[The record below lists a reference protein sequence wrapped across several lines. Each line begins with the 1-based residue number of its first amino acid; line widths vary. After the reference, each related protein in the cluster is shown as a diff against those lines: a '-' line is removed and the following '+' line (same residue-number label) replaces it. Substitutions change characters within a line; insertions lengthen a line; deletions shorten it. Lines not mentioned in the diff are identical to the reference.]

1 MSLVARVKLCAT
13 SCECAGRE
21 TPAARRVQIEQRAQ
35 TSDKKGASGTPWEW
49 RGTMNVQLGD
59 LRQYDLRK
67 IWQYE
72 DRHFTAWLC
81 ENLERLGH
89 ALGLSLEFRARERA
103 VGPFSL
109 DILAHDTL
117 RDHTVI
123 IENQLEQ
130 TDHDH
135 LGKLLTYAAGLD
147 ARVIIWVAPTFREQ
161 HRAAMDWLNRNTSDS
176 LQFFGVSLEA
186 VQIDD
191 SRPAINFK
199 VVAAPN
205 DWDKLA
211 AQQGAHGDDSGRRVY
226 FYAFNQALF
235 DALRESGQFPNLPS
249 PGSRHETFVERL
261 SGGVRYGTA
270 FSRGILRCG
279 VWLWFAERELGLH
292 VFDRLLQDRADIE
305 ASLGC
310 ELHWDRNVE
319 LRRSNNNIESAN
331 VPPNRKHTPRGLGS
345 SSRSCADQV
354 GSSAANRRN
363 PNIAGLDCSSSV
375 SMRRGRV
382 AVHQGSL

>member
-1 MSLVARVKLCAT
+1 
-13 SCECAGRE
+13 
-21 TPAARRVQIEQRAQ
+21 
-35 TSDKKGASGTPWEW
+35 
-49 RGTMNVQLGD
+49 MNVQLGD
-59 LRQYDLRK
+59 LRPYDLRK

-72 DRHFTAWLC
+72 DRHFTVWLC
-81 ENLERLGH
+81 DNLERLGH

-135 LGKLLTYAAGLD
+135 LGKLLTYASGLD
-147 ARVIIWVAPTFREQ
+147 ARVIIWVAPTFRDQ
-161 HRAAMDWLNRNTSDS
+161 HRAALDWLNRNTSDS

-199 VVAAPN
+199 VVVAPN

-211 AQQGAHGDDSGRRVY
+211 AQEGAQDDTGRRVY

-235 DALRESGQFPNLPS
+235 DALRESGQFSNLPS
-249 PGSRHETFVERL
+249 PGSRYETFVERL

-270 FSRGILRCG
+270 FSRGTLRCG
-279 VWLWFAERELGLH
+279 VWLWFTEKHLGLH
-292 VFDRLLQDRADIE
+292 VFDTLLQDRADIE
-305 ASLGC
+305 ASMGC
-310 ELHWDRNVE
+310 ELHWDRNADRAGQIITVNLPTSRQTE
-319 LRRSNNNIESAN
+319 AI
-331 VPPNRKHTPRGLGS
+331 PNEAPAAARALVRIKSVLQPRIDAILTTP
-345 SSRSCADQV
+345 V
-354 GSSAANRRN
+354 
-363 PNIAGLDCSSSV
+363 
-375 SMRRGRV
+375 
-382 AVHQGSL
+382 